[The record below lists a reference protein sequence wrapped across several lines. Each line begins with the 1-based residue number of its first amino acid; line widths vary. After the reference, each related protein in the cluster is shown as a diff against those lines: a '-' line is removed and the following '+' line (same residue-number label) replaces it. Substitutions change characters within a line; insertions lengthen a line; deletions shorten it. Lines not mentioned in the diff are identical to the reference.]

1 MASKGFKICWFLDLF
16 TWVVVVVTEE
26 PVVVVVVV
34 VVVEVVVVVVVV
46 AVEVVSDGQVDG
58 QNPYSPS
65 MWVPALLVGGLY
77 QVMEDEASVIHNLQ
91 PPKSV
96 IHNLQPPK
104 SVIHNLQTPKKCSNL
119 VVEVEHQGALCP
131 TEVQAL

>member
-1 MASKGFKICWFLDLF
+1 MASKGFKICCFLDLF

-77 QVMEDEASVIHNLQ
+77 QVMEDEASVITICSHQ
-91 PPKSV
+91 
-96 IHNLQPPK
+96 
-104 SVIHNLQTPKKCSNL
+104 KK
-119 VVEVEHQGALCP
+119 
-131 TEVQAL
+131 

>member
-1 MASKGFKICWFLDLF
+1 VLQSTVVKVPGVQLVDA
-16 TWVVVVVTEE
+16 WVVVVVTEE

-65 MWVPALLVGGLY
+65 MWVPAL
-77 QVMEDEASVIHNLQ
+77 
-91 PPKSV
+91 
-96 IHNLQPPK
+96 
-104 SVIHNLQTPKKCSNL
+104 